1 MEFLKKLLRS
11 YEQTEAKKLPWISL
25 IDEEQ
30 LQHLIERSKTKI
42 QIIFKFSNRCSIN
55 NIMLNRFV
63 NAYELSKEEADLY
76 YLDIINY
83 RNVSNAVSNKFQVR
97 HESPQVLLIKNGVVV
112 NHASH
117 GEINGLDL
125 KVLIIE

>member
-1 MEFLKKLLRS
+1 
-11 YEQTEAKKLPWISL
+11 
-25 IDEEQ
+25 
-30 LQHLIERSKTKI
+30 
-42 QIIFKFSNRCSIN
+42 
-55 NIMLNRFV
+55 MLNRFV
-63 NAYELSKEEADLY
+63 SAYELSNDEADLY

-97 HESPQVLLIKNGVVV
+97 HESPQVLVIKNGVVV
-112 NHASH
+112 NQASH